1 MVVKII
7 YFNYLGDS
15 HMSITRDQINAAMT
29 RFLDRGGSISRYER
43 VVGEPILGSD
53 IWLTE
58 DTLELIETRDSDFL
72 G

>member
-1 MVVKII
+1 
-7 YFNYLGDS
+7 
-15 HMSITRDQINAAMT
+15 MSITRDQINSAMT
-29 RFLDRGGSISRYER
+29 RFLDRGGSIRRYER

-58 DTLELIETRDSDFL
+58 DTLELIETHDSDFL

>member
-1 MVVKII
+1 
-7 YFNYLGDS
+7 
-15 HMSITRDQINAAMT
+15 MSVSRDQINEAMT
-29 RFLDRGGSISRYER
+29 RFLERGGSIRRYKR

-58 DTLELIETRDSDFL
+58 DTMELIETNDSDFW

>member
-1 MVVKII
+1 MQVISF
-7 YFNYLGDS
+7 YFNNIEGDE
-15 HMSITRDQINAAMT
+15 MSISRDQINEAMS
-29 RFLDRGGSISRYER
+29 RFMGCGGSIRRFER

-58 DTLELIETRDSDFL
+58 DTMELVETNDFDLL

>member
-15 HMSITRDQINAAMT
+15 QMSITRDQINAAMT
-29 RFLDRGGSISRYER
+29 RFLDRRGSIRRYER

>member
-1 MVVKII
+1 MKVINIHINKIE
-7 YFNYLGDS
+7 GEV
-15 HMSITRDQINAAMT
+15 MSISRDQINEAMS
-29 RFLDRGGSISRYER
+29 RFMGCGGSIRRFEK

-58 DTLELIETRDSDFL
+58 DTLELVETNDFDLL

>member
-1 MVVKII
+1 
-7 YFNYLGDS
+7 
-15 HMSITRDQINAAMT
+15 MSISRDQINDAMS
-29 RFLDRGGSISRYER
+29 RFLACGGSIRRFER

-58 DTLELIETRDSDFL
+58 DTMELVETHDFDLL

>member
-1 MVVKII
+1 MAVKII

>member
-1 MVVKII
+1 MKVISL
-7 YFNYLGDS
+7 YFNNIEGDD
-15 HMSITRDQINAAMT
+15 MSISRDQINEAMS
-29 RFLDRGGSISRYER
+29 RFMGCGGSIRRFER

-58 DTLELIETRDSDFL
+58 DTMELVETNDFDLL

>member
-1 MVVKII
+1 
-7 YFNYLGDS
+7 
-15 HMSITRDQINAAMT
+15 MSVSRDQINEAMT
-29 RFLDRGGSISRYER
+29 RFLDRGDSIRRYER

-58 DTLELIETRDSDFL
+58 DTLELIETNDSEFW

>member
-1 MVVKII
+1 
-7 YFNYLGDS
+7 
-15 HMSITRDQINAAMT
+15 MSITRDQINAAMT
-29 RFLDRGGSISRYER
+29 RFLGRGGSISRYER

>member
-1 MVVKII
+1 
-7 YFNYLGDS
+7 
-15 HMSITRDQINAAMT
+15 MSVPRDQVNDALA
-29 RFLDRGGSISRYER
+29 RFIKRGGSIRRYER

-58 DTLELIETRDSDFL
+58 DTLELIETNDSDLL

>member
-1 MVVKII
+1 
-7 YFNYLGDS
+7 
-15 HMSITRDQINAAMT
+15 MSISRDQINEAMS
-29 RFLDRGGSISRYER
+29 RFINRGGSIRRFEK

-58 DTLELIETRDSDFL
+58 DTLELVETNDFDLL

>member
-1 MVVKII
+1 
-7 YFNYLGDS
+7 
-15 HMSITRDQINAAMT
+15 MSISRDQINEAMS
-29 RFLDRGGSISRYER
+29 RFKGRGGSIRRFEK

-58 DTLELIETRDSDFL
+58 DTLELVETHDFDLL

>member
-1 MVVKII
+1 MVAKII

-29 RFLDRGGSISRYER
+29 RFLDRGGSIRRYER

-58 DTLELIETRDSDFL
+58 DTLELIETHDSDFL

>member
-1 MVVKII
+1 MKVIHL
-7 YFNYLGDS
+7 YFNNIEGDD
-15 HMSITRDQINAAMT
+15 MSISRDQINEAMS
-29 RFLDRGGSISRYER
+29 RFMGCGGSIRRFER

-58 DTLELIETRDSDFL
+58 DTMELVETNDFDLL